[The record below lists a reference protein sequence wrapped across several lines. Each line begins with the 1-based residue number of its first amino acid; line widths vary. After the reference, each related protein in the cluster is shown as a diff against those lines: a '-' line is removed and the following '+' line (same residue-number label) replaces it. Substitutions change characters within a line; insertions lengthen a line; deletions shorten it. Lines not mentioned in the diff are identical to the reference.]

1 MRRLLTLLTL
11 LLTLTAVAETTDR
24 GRYISPLHFGP
35 NAFPVPEML
44 DGRTSGTLKAEIAVD
59 EYRGYAG
66 DRTTDIF
73 AKIQIPLFTR
83 RVNLSVWMPVCE
95 WYEMTAERQRVCM
108 LQDTAAIRGHGFGDV
123 YVTTDIQVLRARRWW
138 PDITLRAALKTAS
151 GEQYEKARHYDD
163 PGYFFDAAIGKSMYI
178 GKDRSVSAE
187 KKQESDWELRIAG
200 MAGFLCWQTVT
211 ARQNDA
217 YQYGVQVLVKQQ
229 YFSLRA
235 TWSGYSGWQKNGD
248 KPMIVKGELR
258 GYFNGW
264 EPFVAYQYGIRDYPF
279 HHVRAGVA
287 YSADIIS
294 LAQKQTEKR
303 RLARQQ
309 AAAQQKPTAAKEH
322 QTGKAE

>member
-1 MRRLLTLLTL
+1 MRKPLIL
-11 LLTLTAVAETTDR
+11 LTAVLAVATAAAAQGEDR
-24 GRYISPLHFGP
+24 GKYISPLHFGP

-44 DGRTSGTLKAEIAVD
+44 DGRVSETLKAEIAVD

-95 WYEMTAERQRVCM
+95 WYEMTAARQRECF
-108 LQDTAAIRGHGFGDV
+108 LQDTAAIRGYGFGDV
-123 YVTTDIQVLRARRWW
+123 YVTTDIQVLRARKWW
-138 PDITLRAALKTAS
+138 PDITLRAAMKTAS
-151 GEQYEKARHYDD
+151 GEQYERARHYDD

-178 GKDRSVSAE
+178 SKDRSVSAE
-187 KKQESDWELRIAG
+187 RKQDSDWELRIAG
-200 MAGFLCWQTVT
+200 MTGFLCWQTVT

-217 YQYGVQVLVKQQ
+217 YQYGVQMLVRQH
-229 YFSLRA
+229 YFSARV

-248 KPMIVKGELR
+248 RPMIVKGELR

-279 HHVRAGVA
+279 HQVRAGVA
-287 YSADIIS
+287 YSADILS
-294 LAQKQTEKR
+294 LAKKKQ
-303 RLARQQ
+303 ASRQQ
-309 AAAQQKPTAAKEH
+309 TAKKE
-322 QTGKAE
+322 